1 MPNISD
7 FKIGDK
13 AYLTK
18 TFTQEDVDV
27 FAELSLDKNPLHV
40 DEEAAAQS
48 IFGKRV
54 VHGILQVG
62 LISAVLGNSLPGK
75 GAVYREQKIVFKK
88 PAFPG
93 DTLTAVV
100 EVIKVVEKIGL
111 IVCRTTIQNQNNE
124 ILVSGEAKGIVPA
137 S

>member
-75 GAVYREQKIVFKK
+75 GAVYREQKIIFKK

-93 DTLTAVV
+93 DTLTAIV

-124 ILVSGEAKGIVPA
+124 ILVSGEAKGIVPP

>member
-7 FKIGDK
+7 FKVGDK

-124 ILVSGEAKGIVPA
+124 ILVSGEAKGIVP
-137 S
+137 SS

>member
-75 GAVYREQKIVFKK
+75 GAVYREQKIIFKK

-93 DTLTAVV
+93 DTLTAIV